1 MAALDGLAALVTGA
15 GGGIGAAIARELA
28 RAGATVVVNDV
39 DGATAAATA
48 GSIGPQAR
56 AHAADVSD
64 PDAAAGLVAAASEHG
79 RLDVLIN
86 CAGILGR
93 ARVADMSDEEWRRVL
108 AVNLDGCFHT
118 CRAAVPLMERAGF
131 GRIVNVASIA
141 GIRISYV
148 GSAAYTASKAGLIGF
163 TRHLA
168 VEVAPAGI
176 TVNAV
181 LPGVTATPL
190 LEGADLDALAA
201 SIPAGRAAT
210 PEDHAALVAFLAG
223 PAPATSRARRSPST
237 AASRSCPGA
246 TRPTAQAPAGMRRVG

>member
-28 RAGATVVVNDV
+28 RAGAAVVVNDL
-39 DGATAAATA
+39 DGAAAAATA
-48 GSIGPQAR
+48 GAIGPRAR

-64 PDAAAGLVAAASEHG
+64 PEAAAGLVAAASEHG
-79 RLDVLIN
+79 RLDVLVN

-118 CRAAVPLMERAGF
+118 CRAAVPVMERAGF

-223 PAPATSRARRSPST
+223 PAAGHITGAAIPIDGGISLLPGSYAAYRASSGKD
-237 AASRSCPGA
+237 A
-246 TRPTAQAPAGMRRVG
+246 